1 MPSSPWRG
9 DANGLMGFRLNAL
22 PRAEIHLEGH
32 KGMVS
37 ARFSSGPETPDAF
50 DRGVLLELAEVT
62 VASALN
68 RKETRG
74 GHAREDYP
82 HRDDTNYMRHT
93 MAYKEGRDLLS
104 DVRLDYKPV
113 VQTRYEPMERKY

>member
-1 MPSSPWRG
+1 VHDKGKRYNS
-9 DANGLMGFRLNAL
+9 DLLEAIELGF
-22 PRAEIHLEGH
+22 
-32 KGMVS
+32 
-37 ARFSSGPETPDAF
+37 
-50 DRGVLLELAEVT
+50 LLELAEVT

-68 RKETRG
+68 RKESRG

-82 HRDDTNYMRHT
+82 NRDDTNYMRHT